1 MERQL
6 GERGMSDEV
15 SLDSFVLDGRWRF
28 QAQLGYGAD
37 GTVYL
42 ARDQHT
48 GEKVAIKVYD
58 SLVGKEADR
67 IREKIAEEAS
77 ISTGVDSPFL
87 VRVIQW
93 GTAPGQGGVDAGYMV
108 MEYLEGET
116 LRDVLERR
124 IAAMP
129 AMEAIDFTRLV
140 LFAVNSLHRQGY
152 VHRDLKPENIFV
164 LAAHTREAKRIPVKI
179 FDFGA
184 AKPVDKAHIGVARG
198 TPIYVSPEVVQRAP
212 RISYTADV
220 YSLGIILYELLV
232 GRPPMDPAASPEQ
245 LVAQHVYGELDPL
258 PPALANTPVNE
269 VYRRATMKNPD
280 ARYRDAGAMLTALSA
295 IRPVRAKRL
304 PSISPFSSATVE
316 DSVQG
321 EVGRV
326 EFSAIIPPNAGTVPP
341 RAMPTGS
348 VSAIGGDSSV
358 GATSGGISGQGLGP
372 GDSSG
377 RR

>member
-1 MERQL
+1 MN
-6 GERGMSDEV
+6 DEI
-15 SLDSFVLDGRWRF
+15 SLHSFVLDGRWRF

-42 ARDQHT
+42 ARDEHT

-58 SLVGKEADR
+58 SLVGKESDR

-116 LRDVLERR
+116 LRDVIERR
-124 IAAMP
+124 VAPMP
-129 AMEAIDFTRLV
+129 AVEAIDFVRLV

-164 LAAHTREAKRIPVKI
+164 LAPHTREAKRIPVKI

-184 AKPVDKAHIGVARG
+184 AKPVDKAHIGIARG

-220 YSLGIILYELLV
+220 YSLGIILFELLA
-232 GRPPMDPAASPEQ
+232 GRPPLNPATSPAQ

-258 PPALANTPVNE
+258 PGPLASSAVND

-295 IRPVRAKRL
+295 LRPVKSQRL
-304 PSISPFSSATVE
+304 PSLSPFSSPSVE

-321 EVGRV
+321 DVSRVNAVG
-326 EFSAIIPPNAGTVPP
+326 FASTPPEAPP
-341 RAMPTGS
+341 SETGRQPRP
-348 VSAIGGDSSV
+348 
-358 GATSGGISGQGLGP
+358 SGGSAVVTGLPGRGP
-372 GDSSG
+372 RSA
-377 RR
+377 